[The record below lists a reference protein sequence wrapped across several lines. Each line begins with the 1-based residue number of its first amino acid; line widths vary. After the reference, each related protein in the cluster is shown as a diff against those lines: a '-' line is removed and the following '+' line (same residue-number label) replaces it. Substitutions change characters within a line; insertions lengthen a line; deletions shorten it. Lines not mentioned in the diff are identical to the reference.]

1 MIASTTKATKKRAS
15 KMSARTIKLR
25 EQLWPTLDETL
36 LWDRTTAKGFCTLPR
51 TMPHIFEI
59 INDLGGKG
67 TPLSRVYFSL
77 WCRVFDESLI
87 EIKSYK
93 ELAYE
98 AGFTGQRDVTLWKQR
113 MARLVDLGFILAEKG
128 TSDDYDYILLLNP
141 YMIIKQ
147 RYEAGEIQ
155 KHKYIALFHRAQE
168 IGAIDLN

>member
-1 MIASTTKATKKRAS
+1 
-15 KMSARTIKLR
+15 
-25 EQLWPTLDETL
+25 
-36 LWDRTTAKGFCTLPR
+36 
-51 TMPHIFEI
+51 
-59 INDLGGKG
+59 
-67 TPLSRVYFSL
+67 
-77 WCRVFDESLI
+77 
-87 EIKSYK
+87 
-93 ELAYE
+93 
-98 AGFTGQRDVTLWKQR
+98 